1 MCGEKR
7 RELGR
12 PERFLGKPREVASR
26 GAPKISRESDPPVLL
41 GGRESRPQGEAVDRG
56 SQPAQETGAGHDGPE
71 KRLPT
76 SLRGIADKARREPQY
91 RFRDLYGM
99 LNGGFLHESW
109 RWVRKN
115 AASGVDRVSAQEY
128 ERELAANI
136 RGLVERLKQKR
147 YRAKLVRRQW
157 MPKGKDKLRPLGIPV
172 VEDKLLQRAVAR
184 ILTAIFE
191 QDFLRCSYGY
201 RPNVGARE
209 AVDKL
214 TVKLQ
219 FGEYH
224 HVVEVDLENFF
235 GTIDHDWLVKM
246 LEQRV
251 DDRPFVRLI
260 RKWLKAGVL
269 ETDGEVVHPTT
280 GTPQGGVVSPV
291 LANIYL
297 HYVLDLW
304 FHRRVARRCQGEACL
319 IRYADDFVCAFERA
333 DEADRF
339 LVGLG
344 GRLAKFRL
352 RGSPAKTRRLAFPR
366 EGGGKESF
374 DFLGF
379 EFRWDRDR
387 QGRPHLKRRTARKS
401 LRASLHRYT
410 EWCRTNRHRRMR
422 DLFRELNQKLGGYY
436 RYFGIYGNSPSLRQF
451 HRQALRILF
460 KWLNRRSQPRS
471 YTWPGFLDLVRHFE
485 VPQPVE
491 LRTAKA
497 SP

>member
-1 MCGEKR
+1 
-7 RELGR
+7 
-12 PERFLGKPREVASR
+12 
-26 GAPKISRESDPPVLL
+26 
-41 GGRESRPQGEAVDRG
+41 VDRG
-56 SQPAQETGAGHDGPE
+56 SQPAQETGAGHAGPE
-71 KRLPT
+71 ERLST
-76 SLRGIADKARREPQY
+76 SLRGIADKAKREPKH
-91 RFRDLYGM
+91 RFRNLYGM
-99 LNGGFLHESW
+99 LNEAFLHESW

-115 AASGVDRVSAQEY
+115 AAGGVDRVSAQEY
-128 ERELAANI
+128 ERELTANI

-157 MPKGKDKLRPLGIPV
+157 IPKGTGGELRPLGIPV

-201 RPNVGARE
+201 RPKVGARE

-219 FGEYH
+219 FGAYH
-224 HVVEVDLENFF
+224 HVVEVDLENYF
-235 GTIDHDWLVKM
+235 GTIDHAWLVKM
-246 LEQRV
+246 LERRV

-260 RKWLKAGVL
+260 RKWLRAGVL
-269 ETDGEVVHPTT
+269 ETDGEVIHPTT

-304 FHRRVARRCQGEACL
+304 FHRRVAKRCRGEACL
-319 IRYADDFVCAFERA
+319 IRYADDLVCAFGRA

-339 LVGLG
+339 LAELG
-344 GRLAKFRL
+344 GRLAKFGL
-352 RGSPAKTRRLAFPR
+352 RMSPAKTRRLPFPR
-366 EGGGKESF
+366 TGEGKEAF

-379 EFRWDRDR
+379 EFRWGRDR
-387 QGRPHLKRRTARKS
+387 QGRPHLRRRTARKS
-401 LRASLHRYT
+401 LRASLRRYT
-410 EWCRTNRHRRMR
+410 EWCRTNRHRRMSE
-422 DLFRELNQKLGGYY
+422 LFRELDQKLGGYY
-436 RYFGIYGNSPSLRQF
+436 RYFGIYGNRPSLRQF
-451 HRQALRILF
+451 HYQAMRILF

-471 YTWPGFLDLVRHFE
+471 YTWPGFLALVRHFG

-491 LRTAKA
+491 FRTAQA

>member
-1 MCGEKR
+1 
-7 RELGR
+7 
-12 PERFLGKPREVASR
+12 
-26 GAPKISRESDPPVLL
+26 
-41 GGRESRPQGEAVDRG
+41 
-56 SQPAQETGAGHDGPE
+56 
-71 KRLPT
+71 
-76 SLRGIADKARREPQY
+76 
-91 RFRDLYGM
+91 M
-99 LNGGFLHESW
+99 LNEAFLHESW

-128 ERELAANI
+128 ERELTANI

-157 MPKGKDKLRPLGIPV
+157 IPKGTGGKLRPLGIPV

-201 RPNVGARE
+201 RPKVGARE

-219 FGEYH
+219 FGAYH
-224 HVVEVDLENFF
+224 HVVEVDLENYF
-235 GTIDHDWLVKM
+235 GTIDHAWLVKM
-246 LEQRV
+246 LERRV

-260 RKWLKAGVL
+260 RKWLRAGVL
-269 ETDGEVVHPTT
+269 ETDGEVIHPTT

-304 FHRRVARRCQGEACL
+304 FHRRVAKRCRGEACL
-319 IRYADDFVCAFERA
+319 IRYADDLVCAFGRA

-339 LVGLG
+339 LAELG
-344 GRLAKFRL
+344 GRLAKFGL
-352 RGSPAKTRRLAFPR
+352 RMSPAKTRRLPFPR
-366 EGGGKESF
+366 TGEGKEAF

-379 EFRWDRDR
+379 EFRWGRDR
-387 QGRPHLKRRTARKS
+387 QGRPHLRRRTARKS
-401 LRASLHRYT
+401 LRASLRRYT
-410 EWCRTNRHRRMR
+410 EWCRTNRHRRMSE
-422 DLFRELNQKLGGYY
+422 LFRELDQKLGGYY
-436 RYFGIYGNSPSLRQF
+436 RYFGIYGNRPSLRQF
-451 HRQALRILF
+451 HYQAMRILF

-471 YTWPGFLDLVRHFE
+471 YTWPGFLALVRHFG

-491 LRTAKA
+491 FRTAQA

>member
-1 MCGEKR
+1 M
-7 RELGR
+7 
-12 PERFLGKPREVASR
+12 
-26 GAPKISRESDPPVLL
+26 
-41 GGRESRPQGEAVDRG
+41 DRG

-71 KRLPT
+71 TRLST
-76 SLRGIADKARREPQY
+76 SLRGIADKARREPKH
-91 RFRDLYGM
+91 RFRNLYGM
-99 LNGGFLHESW
+99 LNEAFLHESW

-115 AASGVDRVSAQEY
+115 AASGVDRVSAREY
-128 ERELAANI
+128 ERELTANI
-136 RGLVERLKQKR
+136 RGLVGRLKQKR

-157 MPKGKDKLRPLGIPV
+157 IPKGTGGKLRPLGIPV

-201 RPNVGARE
+201 RPKVGARE

-224 HVVEVDLENFF
+224 HVVEVDLENYF

-269 ETDGEVVHPTT
+269 ETDGEVIHPTT

-297 HYVLDLW
+297 HYVLDFW
-304 FHRRVARRCQGEACL
+304 FHRRVAKRCRGEACL
-319 IRYADDFVCAFERA
+319 IRYADDLVCAFERA

-339 LVGLG
+339 LAELEERV
-344 GRLAKFRL
+344 AKFGL
-352 RGSPAKTRRLAFPR
+352 RMSPAKTRRLPFPR
-366 EGGGKESF
+366 TGGGKEAF

-379 EFRWDRDR
+379 EFRWGRDR

-410 EWCRTNRHRRMR
+410 EWCRANRHRRMS
-422 DLFRELNQKLGGYY
+422 DLFRELNQKLGSYY
-436 RYFGIYGNSPSLRQF
+436 RYFGLYGNSPSLRQF
-451 HRQALRILF
+451 HRQAMRILF

-471 YTWPGFLDLVRHFE
+471 YTWPGFLDLVRHFG
-485 VPQPVE
+485 VPPPVE
-491 LRTAKA
+491 LRTATA
-497 SP
+497 SR